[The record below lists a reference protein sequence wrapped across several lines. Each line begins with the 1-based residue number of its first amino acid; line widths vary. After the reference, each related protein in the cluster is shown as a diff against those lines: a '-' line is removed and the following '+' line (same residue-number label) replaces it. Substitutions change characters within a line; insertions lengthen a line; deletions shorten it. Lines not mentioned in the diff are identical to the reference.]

1 MPSQRSA
8 SIPSAGDQPF
18 EPQAPCLFE
27 VEHGDTVIR
36 IADDWDGHVLIEK
49 LSVALREARQARDK
63 AALLPAERSAT
74 EWAGPVRA
82 ASGPR
87 HGCQASGFARWR
99 PVGDP

>member
-8 SIPSAGDQPF
+8 SIPSAGDQPV

-49 LSVALREARQARDK
+49 LYVALREARQARDK
-63 AALLPAERSAT
+63 AALLRA
-74 EWAGPVRA
+74 AGPVRA
-82 ASGPR
+82 DKPAE
-87 HGCQASGFARWR
+87 R
-99 PVGDP
+99 PAT